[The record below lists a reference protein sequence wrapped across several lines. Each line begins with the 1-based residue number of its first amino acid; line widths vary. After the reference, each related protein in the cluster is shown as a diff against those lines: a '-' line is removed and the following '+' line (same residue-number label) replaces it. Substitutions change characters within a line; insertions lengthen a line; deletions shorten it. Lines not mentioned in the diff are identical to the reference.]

1 MKILLVLFAFML
13 LGLLSTRLMKVLHL
27 PNVTGYLLS
36 GLIIG
41 PAMLILL
48 NKVTNFIS
56 VEELN
61 KYKEIVSGLTLITDV
76 ALGFIALSIGVEFKV
91 DAMRHTGKKIVIIT
105 LFQCLLAVLL
115 VDVALIIFA
124 KVTGMNMA
132 IAIMLGAIA
141 SATAPAATL
150 LVVRQYNAKGPLVN
164 TLLPV
169 VALDDAVGLMAF
181 SISFAIAKVFSTG
194 EAITVYAVLIN
205 PLLEIV
211 LSLLV
216 GFVCGV
222 LMTLVSKLFK
232 SRDNNSI
239 LMVAF
244 TFLCVALS
252 QIDFKFGENIEF
264 GLSSLLVCMMLGAT
278 YTNLKKDAERFL
290 HRIDEITPP
299 IFLLFF
305 VISGAGMD
313 LSIIPTV
320 GIIGVLYI
328 VIRSLGKYFGAMIGC
343 KITKAEPGVT
353 RYLGLTLL
361 PQAGVAIGMA
371 NMAKEALGDI
381 GIKIYTIVLFSTFV
395 YEIVGPLLTKWAL
408 TRAGE
413 INRPNEEHIHF

>member
-13 LGLLSTRLMKVLHL
+13 LGLLSTRLMKILHL

-105 LFQCLLAVLL
+105 LFQCLFAVLL

-320 GIIGVLYI
+320 GIIGVIYI

-353 RYLGLTLL
+353 RYLGITLL
-361 PQAGVAIGMA
+361 PQAGVAGKDVGTMPVQYFSSTEYKV
-371 NMAKEALGDI
+371 NKE
-381 GIKIYTIVLFSTFV
+381 TIREFGLAVPEAIINKRLFIFNYKRDDKSW
-395 YEIVGPLLTKWAL
+395 K
-408 TRAGE
+408 
-413 INRPNEEHIHF
+413 

>member
-1 MKILLVLFAFML
+1 
-13 LGLLSTRLMKVLHL
+13 
-27 PNVTGYLLS
+27 
-36 GLIIG
+36 
-41 PAMLILL
+41 
-48 NKVTNFIS
+48 
-56 VEELN
+56 
-61 KYKEIVSGLTLITDV
+61 
-76 ALGFIALSIGVEFKV
+76 
-91 DAMRHTGKKIVIIT
+91 
-105 LFQCLLAVLL
+105 
-115 VDVALIIFA
+115 
-124 KVTGMNMA
+124 MA

-320 GIIGVLYI
+320 GIIGVIYI
-328 VIRSLGKYFGAMIGC
+328 VVRSLGKYFGAMIGC

-353 RYLGLTLL
+353 RYLGITLL

>member
-13 LGLLSTRLMKVLHL
+13 LGLLSTRLMKILHL

-124 KVTGMNMA
+124 KVTRMNMA

-320 GIIGVLYI
+320 GIIGVIYI
-328 VIRSLGKYFGAMIGC
+328 VVRSLGKYFGAMIGC

-353 RYLGLTLL
+353 RYLGITLL

>member
-13 LGLLSTRLMKVLHL
+13 LGLLSTRLMKILHL

-105 LFQCLLAVLL
+105 LFQCLFAVLL

-320 GIIGVLYI
+320 GIIGVIYI

-353 RYLGLTLL
+353 RYLGITLL